1 MPSTAEKV
9 YVPRTRDI
17 EQSGRRDEEGSERR
31 NLGESKRVE
40 SVEKVRE
47 GSFKSKVGE
56 FKFWAFL
63 KNMQSIRVLTC

>member
-63 KNMQSIRVLTC
+63 KTCNQYES